1 MEDNALEQ
9 MLDAA
14 SLILKEGEAMEG
26 KVILGNLKKIRKQL
40 NGRRLKN
47 GRVEYCHFFF
57 NLNVARGCGYGWKY
71 FLHIVLLRKP
81 FHVVDFNGFG

>member
-1 MEDNALEQ
+1 MKDNAMEQ

-14 SLILKEGEAMEG
+14 SLILKDGEVMEG

-40 NGRRLKN
+40 NGRRLKK

-81 FHVVDFNGFG
+81 FHVLDFNGFG

>member
-1 MEDNALEQ
+1 MKDNAMEQ

-14 SLILKEGEAMEG
+14 SLILKDGEAMEG

-40 NGRRLKN
+40 NGRRLKK
-47 GRVEYCHFFF
+47 GRVEYCRFFF
-57 NLNVARGCGYGWKY
+57 NLNVARSCGYGREY

-81 FHVVDFNGFG
+81 FHVIGF

>member
-1 MEDNALEQ
+1 MEDNDMEQ

-14 SLILKEGEAMEG
+14 SLILKEGEVMEG

-40 NGRRLKN
+40 NGRRLEK
-47 GRVEYCHFFF
+47 GRVEYCHFIFDI
-57 NLNVARGCGYGWKY
+57 NVARSCGYGREY
-71 FLHIVLLRKP
+71 FFHIVLLRKP

>member
-1 MEDNALEQ
+1 MEDSSMEQ

-14 SLILKEGEAMEG
+14 SLILKEGEVMEG

-40 NGRRLKN
+40 NGRRLEK
-47 GRVEYCHFFF
+47 GRVECCHFIFDI
-57 NLNVARGCGYGWKY
+57 NVARSCGYGLEY

-81 FHVVDFNGFG
+81 FHVVDFKGFG

>member
-1 MEDNALEQ
+1 MKDNAMDQ

-26 KVILGNLKKIRKQL
+26 KVILGNLKKIRKEL
-40 NGRRLKN
+40 NGRRLKK
-47 GRVEYCHFFF
+47 GRVEHCYFFF
-57 NLNVARGCGYGWKY
+57 DLNVARGFGYGWEY

-81 FHVVDFNGFG
+81 FHVVDFNVFG